1 MNVWKEAFM
10 STLCFIDNV
19 ESEFQ
24 DSQIYLLCER
34 RRYMKEEMIRSQ
46 AMATAGKL
54 SQEEQKIGELGM
66 VQSPDITIQTT
77 FLTIFCC

>member
-1 MNVWKEAFM
+1 MRGKEPKTYKL
-10 STLCFIDNV
+10 SCCV
-19 ESEFQ
+19 KGEG
-24 DSQIYLLCER
+24 
-34 RRYMKEEMIRSQ
+34 YMKEEMIRSQ